1 MPPSISWG
9 RCGAA
14 YSTTVAGEVSA
25 GLDLRERTRRAVRT
39 ELMSVAMDL
48 FVRNGY
54 EATTIDEIVAAAG
67 MSRRSFFRY
76 FGSKEDVV
84 LGHLDALG
92 ASLAEA
98 LDQRPANEDAWTA
111 LRRAFD
117 TLIAHQ
123 TSDPQGA
130 LSMRQMLDGSPGLQA
145 RNLERQCRWH
155 DRLAPQI
162 AARLSYPG
170 TGPAD
175 DSPAGAGAVVDSHP
189 GDSHPGAGPAT
200 GARTAAVIGAALA
213 CMEAANRAWMA
224 TDGRTPLATILDDV
238 MRTVHPAAF

>member
-1 MPPSISWG
+1 
-9 RCGAA
+9 
-14 YSTTVAGEVSA
+14 
-25 GLDLRERTRRAVRT
+25 
-39 ELMSVAMDL
+39 MSVAMDL

-54 EATTIDEIVAAAG
+54 EATTIDEIAAAAG

-92 ASLAEA
+92 TALAEA
-98 LDQRPANEDAWTA
+98 LAERPADEDAWTA

-123 TSDPQGA
+123 SNDSQAA
-130 LSMRQMLDGSPGLQA
+130 LALRQILDGNPGLQA
-145 RNLERQCRWH
+145 RNLEKQCRWH
-155 DRLAPQI
+155 DRLAPQV
-162 AARLSYPG
+162 AARLSSPATG
-170 TGPAD
+170 SADTGPTDNNA
-175 DSPAGAGAVVDSHP
+175 AGAGGEGATNA
-189 GDSHPGAGPAT
+189 GDSQAGAGPTA
-200 GARTAAVIGAALA
+200 GARPAAVIGAALA

-238 MRTVHPAAF
+238 MRTVRPAAF

>member
-1 MPPSISWG
+1 M
-9 RCGAA
+9 
-14 YSTTVAGEVSA
+14 SA

-98 LDQRPANEDAWTA
+98 LGQRPANEDAWTA

-123 TSDPQGA
+123 TSDPQAA
-130 LSMRQMLDGSPGLQA
+130 LSMRQMLDGNPGLQA

-162 AARLSYPG
+162 AARLSYTG

-189 GDSHPGAGPAT
+189 GDSHPGDSHPGAGPAA

-238 MRTVHPAAF
+238 MRTVRPAAF